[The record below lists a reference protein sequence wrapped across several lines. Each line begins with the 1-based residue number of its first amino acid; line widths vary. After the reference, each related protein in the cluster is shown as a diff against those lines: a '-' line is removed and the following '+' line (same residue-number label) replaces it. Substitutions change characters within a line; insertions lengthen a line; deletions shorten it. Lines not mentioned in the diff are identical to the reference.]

1 MNNCYA
7 VSPRLVSEPSALLIL
22 SSSASSAHLYL
33 FLTDSNMPVG
43 ICLHLWN
50 ESEI

>member
-1 MNNCYA
+1 MNHCYA
-7 VSPRLVSEPSALLIL
+7 VSPRLVSEPSASLIL
-22 SSSASSAHLYL
+22 SSSASSTHLYL
-33 FLTDSNMPVG
+33 SLIDSNMPVE

>member
-1 MNNCYA
+1 MNHCYA
-7 VSPRLVSEPSALLIL
+7 VSPRLVSEPSALLI
-22 SSSASSAHLYL
+22 SPSSASSIHLYL
-33 FLTDSNMPVG
+33 SLTDSNMPVG